1 MDFIQVIVYTSLKKI
16 KERKSNLIFKMKQNI
31 TILILATFCLFSCN
45 QNSKST
51 PEKIEQSQEIN
62 DKNIYTKQKYTD
74 SKGGSVTVQNSLPK
88 GGLKYTDTNGDI
100 YSYVVFW
107 TRIINE
113 TDKSLELKINFPLDS
128 YEVPSL
134 PNKYY
139 KILIPSDTMTIEKAP
154 LFLYGISN
162 LKSFLDN
169 NIHKEST
176 LKRTIN
182 AKESSG
188 FYVVMLCLSEGAHGT
203 LRTELNLKEGNL
215 FYRIKVDGT
224 NSNHKSSDKEIPC
237 GSINL
242 KDLSLQK

>member
-1 MDFIQVIVYTSLKKI
+1 MKK
-16 KERKSNLIFKMKQNI
+16 NI
-31 TILILATFCLFSCN
+31 TILILVTFCLFSCN

-51 PEKIEQSQEIN
+51 PEKIEQSQKIN
-62 DKNIYTKQKYTD
+62 DKDIYTQNKYTD
-74 SKGGSVTVQNSLPK
+74 SKGQSITIQNSLPK
-88 GGLKYTDTNGDI
+88 GGLKYTDINSEV
-100 YSYVVFW
+100 YSYAIFW

-113 TDKSLELKINFPLDS
+113 TDKSLKLKINFPLDS

-139 KILIPSDTMTIEKAP
+139 KILIPSDTMTIEKTP
-154 LFLYGISN
+154 LFLHGISS

-169 NIHKEST
+169 NLHKEST
-176 LKRTIN
+176 LERTIN
-182 AKESSG
+182 SKESSG

-215 FYRIKVDGT
+215 FYRIKVDGS
-224 NSNHKSSDKEIPC
+224 NSNHKSNDKEIPC

-242 KDLSLQK
+242 KNLSLQK